1 MNMRA
6 VLRVLILAA
15 ITGLANTAGH
25 AQAQTT
31 WRLANEYPATSLPGE
46 ADIYF
51 ARLVAQTTAGKLL
64 IEPVADAKSG
74 MKTRDQLAAVA
85 KGEWAMA
92 DSFAGALSEDD
103 PLFLLS
109 SLPFLAPTAADARR
123 LYEAARPAY
132 EKLYAARG
140 QKLLYVSP
148 WPPSGIWSAVPV
160 TDPESLRQLKIRTYD
175 STGTEI
181 FKHVG
186 ASAQTISFA
195 DLPAR
200 MEGGQ
205 INAVLS
211 SGDGGAARHLW
222 DKLKHFSEI
231 GYAIPLSL
239 TAVNLEAYNRLD
251 ADTRAAV
258 DAAAKETSEHQWQAM
273 RGRVEQNYAR
283 MREQGMRIASPAP
296 ATVTDMLREAG
307 VAALGDWQKRA
318 GAPGQQILEAYWRRQ
333 R

>member
-1 MNMRA
+1 MKPGLLA
-6 VLRVLILAA
+6 FTLLAA
-15 ITGLANTAGH
+15 IACGSAA
-25 AQAQTT
+25 AQTT

-46 ADIYF
+46 ADIHF
-51 ARLVAQTTAGKLL
+51 AGLVAQKTAGKLT
-64 IEPVADAKSG
+64 IEPMADAKSG
-74 MKTRDQLAAVA
+74 LKSREQLAAVA
-85 KGEWAMA
+85 KGDYAMA
-92 DSFAGALSEDD
+92 DTFVGALGDED

-123 LYEAARPAY
+123 LYDAAKPAY

-148 WPPSGIWSAVPV
+148 WPPSGIWSAAPV
-160 TDPESLRQLKIRTYD
+160 SDVEALRALKIRTYD

-186 ASAQTISFA
+186 ATAQTISFA

-200 MEGGQ
+200 MESGQ

-211 SGDGGAARHLW
+211 SGDGGAARKLW
-222 DKLKHFSEI
+222 DKLKNFSEI

-258 DAAAKETSEHQWQAM
+258 DAAAAETSEHQWQAM

-283 MREQGMRIASPAP
+283 MREQGMRIASPAAAP
-296 ATVTDMLREAG
+296 VIDMLRDAG
-307 VAALGDWQKRA
+307 TAALGDWQKRA
-318 GAPGQQILEAYWRRQ
+318 GADGQKILEAYWRRQ